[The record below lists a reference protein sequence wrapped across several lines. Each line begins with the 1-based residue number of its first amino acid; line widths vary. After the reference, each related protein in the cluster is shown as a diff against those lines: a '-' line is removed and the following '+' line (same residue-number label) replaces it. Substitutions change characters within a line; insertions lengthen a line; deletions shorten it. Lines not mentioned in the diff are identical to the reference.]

1 MDIEVSELKQ
11 RLDAGEKFNFID
23 VREEWE
29 FDQDNLGAML
39 IPLGELSNKVAELEA
54 WKEEEI
60 IIHCKSGGR
69 SGQAQKFLQSKG
81 FTNVRNVLGG
91 ITKYRTL

>member
-1 MDIEVSELKQ
+1 MDIEVVELKQ
-11 RLDAGEKFNFID
+11 RLEAGEKFHFID

-39 IPLGELSNKVAELEA
+39 IPLGELPNKLGDLEA
-54 WKEEEI
+54 WKEDEI